1 MRIADMA
8 SAPVY
13 ITHPEQPLA
22 VAAREMRARGVG
34 ALVVVDPRDA
44 RPRPVGILTDRDV
57 LCGQLAQ
64 CADLH
69 CLTVK
74 DVMTRD
80 PLTVS
85 SSAGLAEAIGKMSA
99 RSVRRAPVVDETGAL
114 VGILTLDDVLP
125 VVARELN
132 DLAGIAQV
140 QASSRC
146 DQARGAGP

>member
-1 MRIADMA
+1 MRIADIA

-22 VAAREMRARGVG
+22 AAAREMRARGVG

-74 DVMTRD
+74 DVMTSRS
-80 PLTVS
+80 LTQ
-85 SSAGLAEAIGKMSA
+85 
-99 RSVRRAPVVDETGAL
+99 RHR
-114 VGILTLDDVLP
+114 
-125 VVARELN
+125 
-132 DLAGIAQV
+132 
-140 QASSRC
+140 
-146 DQARGAGP
+146 